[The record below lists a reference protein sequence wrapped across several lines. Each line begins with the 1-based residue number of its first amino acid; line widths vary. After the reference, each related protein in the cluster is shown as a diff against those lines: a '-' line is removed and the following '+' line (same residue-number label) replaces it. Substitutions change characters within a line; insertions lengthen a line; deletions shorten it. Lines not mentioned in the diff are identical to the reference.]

1 MGSLSG
7 ADEAIHPHL
16 TQALQGLIGDEE
28 QPGPGLE
35 GLLAKLQTHGLGG
48 FVESWLGG
56 GTNLPVTPDQLRDA
70 LGDEEVA
77 AMAARSGLPAA
88 TLLETLADHLPGLID
103 RLSPQGQLLPAGAGP
118 TSRI

>member
-1 MGSLSG
+1 MGLFEDMMGSLSG

-48 FVESWLGG
+48 FVEF
-56 GTNLPVTPDQLRDA
+56 
-70 LGDEEVA
+70 
-77 AMAARSGLPAA
+77 
-88 TLLETLADHLPGLID
+88 LAWRRH
-103 RLSPQGQLLPAGAGP
+103 QPAGDARPVARRAG
-118 TSRI
+118 